1 VRAAMRD
8 RSYQATPLGV
18 LVGRYL
24 RWLRNEWGATAS
36 TVRDY
41 EAILARMA
49 IMPADRGHG

>member
-1 VRAAMRD
+1 MRD

-18 LVGRYL
+18 LVARYL